1 MNKTKP
7 EHFLCTISELSKM
20 LGFDRR
26 TIETRLY
33 TNRVTRHTENNG
45 VPLYVV
51 RDAVEAVYRTQ
62 FMNQGAA
69 CLSRNTN

>member
-1 MNKTKP
+1 MRKTKP
-7 EHFLCTISELSKM
+7 EHFLCSISELSKM

-33 TNRVTRHTENNG
+33 TNRVFRHTEEKG
-45 VPLYVV
+45 VPLYVL

-62 FMNQGAA
+62 FNKGAV
-69 CLSRNTN
+69 CPSKNIN